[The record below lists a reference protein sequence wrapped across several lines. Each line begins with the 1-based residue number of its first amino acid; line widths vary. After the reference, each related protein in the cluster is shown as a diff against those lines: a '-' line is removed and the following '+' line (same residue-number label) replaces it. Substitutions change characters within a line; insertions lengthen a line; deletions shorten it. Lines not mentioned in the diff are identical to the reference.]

1 MLLPINAAIANK
13 YMKPKFPLFSEVV
26 LLQDIPA
33 YKLNRGA
40 VATVVEHYPMTGL
53 QQDGYSLEGFNIPNV
68 TVEVAESQII
78 SVEQWQKEMEIVEKL
93 HRLSVVKLLHLES
106 YIEKLLSEESSDLLK
121 VS

>member
-1 MLLPINAAIANK
+1 
-13 YMKPKFPLFSEVV
+13 MKPKFPLFSEVV

-33 YKLNRGA
+33 YKLMRGS

-78 SVEQWQKEMEIVEKL
+78 SVEQWQKEMEILEKL
-93 HRLSVVKLLHLES
+93 HQLSVVKLVHLES
-106 YIEKLLSEESSDLLK
+106 YIEKLLSEDSSDRLK